1 MKLPEVHSRRRP
13 AEEQGIR
20 RRHHEVHCNTR
31 EGHWLGLRNFLRP
44 FRGVSKWCLD
54 LYAGFDLRGSHDVR
68 RDFLGFLQRL
78 FGAFTPN
85 GP

>member
-1 MKLPEVHSRRRP
+1 MNHKCKEWARNDDRDGDREVH
-13 AEEQGIR
+13 G
-20 RRHHEVHCNTR
+20 NTM
-31 EGHWLGLRNFLRP
+31 EGQWLGLRNFLRP
-44 FRGVSKWCLD
+44 FRGVSEWCPG
-54 LYAGFDLRGSHDVR
+54 LYVGFYQCLHNFR

>member
-1 MKLPEVHSRRRP
+1 MDETACYRLLLSALHPRGLQCPE
-13 AEEQGIR
+13 G
-20 RRHHEVHCNTR
+20 
-31 EGHWLGLRNFLRP
+31 LDLRNFLRP

-54 LYAGFDLRGSHDVR
+54 LYVGFYQGLHNFR

-78 FGAFTPN
+78 FDAFTPN